1 MTRTDVPIDSNRVL
15 WIDSI
20 NQLFKCYLV
29 IRNVISLQL
38 LYLVVL
44 SSLKAILP
52 DACTLLPI
60 AQQLQSSYVTYSLVA
75 HCLFYTQDLA
85 RMEVTS
91 ECRMGIVTKVFKKF
105 PRNYGLFCRYIL

>member
-60 AQQLQSSYVTYSLVA
+60 AQQLQSSLVPRE
-75 HCLFYTQDLA
+75 CDIFPCGTLPVLYTGPGQNGSNLRMQDGNCDK
-85 RMEVTS
+85 S
-91 ECRMGIVTKVFKKF
+91 F
-105 PRNYGLFCRYIL
+105 